1 MVDCLL
7 YKFMLPPLA
16 FLWKLIYR
24 PQTVGLENIPKEGP
38 VILCGNHT
46 SPWDVAILFIS
57 TKRTVR
63 FLAKKELFNSKI
75 KKLIF
80 DSLGAIPVDRSK
92 KDKNVLEVAEKMLN
106 NGELLCIFPEGTINR
121 TDDVIMPFKFGAVS
135 LAKKT
140 NCKLVPFGIT
150 GKNSLIPFKGDYK
163 IHFTKAY
170 QLEDTDLEKE
180 NLKLMNEVKKILLGQ
195 I

>member
-7 YKFMLPPLA
+7 YKVVLPPLGY
-16 FLWKLIYR
+16 LWKLLCR
-24 PQTVGLENIPKEGP
+24 PKTVGLENIPKDGP

-63 FLAKKELFNSKI
+63 FLAKKELFDSKI

-92 KDKNVLEVAEKMLN
+92 KDKNVLRVAEKMLN
-106 NGELLCIFPEGTINR
+106 DGELLCIFPEGTINK
-121 TDDVIMPFKFGAVS
+121 TDDIIMPFKFGAVS

-140 NCKLVPFGIT
+140 NCELVPFGIT
-150 GKNSLIPFKGDYK
+150 GKNSLISSKRNYK
-163 IHFTKAY
+163 ITFTKAY
-170 QLEDTDLEKE
+170 HLEDDDLEKE
-180 NLKLMNEVKKILLGQ
+180 NLKLMNNVKKILLGQ
-195 I
+195 N